1 MRLRLTGWI
10 AAPVLALLASGTAAG
25 AQEVTTGPKAK
36 AFTPAEVEAV
46 PMPALAFTVT
56 PQIAGD
62 FDKYYYFHRE
72 GVSFD
77 EAFADISEC
86 DRLSNGLAA
95 YTGASEPY
103 PGYYASQYGV
113 GGVIGGVLGEMFA
126 DMIHGSAARR
136 AMRRVNM
143 RNCMGYKGYHR
154 YGLAKDLW
162 EVFNFEEG
170 NGRKDEDIRTA
181 KLMQQAKVA
190 SGPKPQTEV
199 LAR

>member
-1 MRLRLTGWI
+1 M
-10 AAPVLALLASGTAAG
+10 AAPVLALLAFGTAVQAQVVATG
-25 AQEVTTGPKAK
+25 AETKV
-36 AFTPAEVEAV
+36 FDPAEIEAV
-46 PMPALAFTVT
+46 PMPVLAFPVT

-62 FDKYYYFHRE
+62 FDKYYYFHRA
-72 GVSFD
+72 GASFN
-77 EAFADISEC
+77 EAFADLSEC
-86 DRLSNGLAA
+86 DRLSSGLAA
-95 YTGASEPY
+95 YSGSSEPY

-143 RNCMGYKGYHR
+143 RNCMGYKGYQR

-162 EVFNFEEG
+162 EAFNFEEG

>member
-1 MRLRLTGWI
+1 MKLLHS
-10 AAPVLALLASGTAAG
+10 AALALMAIVPSVAG
-25 AQEVTTGPKAK
+25 AQAITAGPETK
-36 AFTPAEVEAV
+36 AFTPAEIEAV
-46 PMPALAFTVT
+46 PMPSLAFSVT
-56 PQIAGD
+56 SQISGD
-62 FDKYYYFHRE
+62 FDKYYYFHRQ

-77 EAFADISEC
+77 AAFADISEC
-86 DRLSNGLAA
+86 DRLSSGLAA
-95 YTGASEPY
+95 YSGGSEPY

-113 GGVIGGVLGEMFA
+113 GGALGGALGSMFA

-143 RNCMGYKGYHR
+143 RNCMGYKGYQR

-162 EVFNFEEG
+162 EAFNFEEG
-170 NGRKDEDIRTA
+170 NGRKDDDIRTP

-190 SGPKPQTEV
+190 SGPRPQTEV

>member
-1 MRLRLTGWI
+1 M
-10 AAPVLALLASGTAAG
+10 AVPVLALSTFGTASGAQVVTA
-25 AQEVTTGPKAK
+25 GPEAK
-36 AFTPAEVEAV
+36 GFTAAEVEAV

-86 DRLSNGLAA
+86 DRMSSGLAA
-95 YTGASEPY
+95 YTGSSEPY
-103 PGYYASQYGV
+103 PGYYASQYG
-113 GGVIGGVLGEMFA
+113 IGGAIGGAIGEVFA
-126 DMIHGSAARR
+126 DMLHGSAARR

-143 RNCMGYKGYHR
+143 RNCMGYKGYQR

-170 NGRKDEDIRTA
+170 NGRKDDDIRTA

-190 SGPKPQTEV
+190 SGPKPQTGV